1 MVNLFGNQEIK
12 RHKNMLRFRYFCYL
26 LEAITDRLKQQYPE
40 HSDTIDRLD
49 KLDTTSTKKYIR
61 PLLRMH
67 INGVLDHSDSQIKD
81 TINDFELHGNKI
93 EEKGKRDFGS
103 YDSLE
108 DVNKELKPH
117 VENYQYKIRTS
128 QKAKEG
134 NKIIYDNGKG
144 LKVRRI
150 DNPEAACKYGSGSK
164 WCVSSTYASVK
175 DPGDPYGDSKTGKIT
190 KETDNHIYLK
200 FDDVP
205 HPLPFRKIHVL
216 KHNAFHSYS
225 HGGKNKMYII
235 HDENNG
241 RKFAYHE
248 GEDGDITRDEKDE
261 NIGTSNLVNMY
272 PELSKIDE
280 LKKTVGGHHFIGSQ
294 EDFDDKFNEHFN
306 KNNIKLQNLLKS
318 NYLTDKHIDRLLSDE
333 NKFQP
338 PVDIEKHPNI
348 KDRHIDR
355 LIDLGQSQNLLYNIP
370 EKIKP
375 EHIDKMFEENLHMGQ
390 NLAGLILQHPSVQY
404 RHLKSMILNDNK
416 DTRLF
421 EVAFKPWINMDSDK
435 INQALSDKELPKE
448 YKNLLM
454 INKKLTPDHI
464 TKALQDPEPETRA
477 AFLSSKKS
485 TDDHIRQGLSDEH
498 PAVKETAR
506 RIATERGIK

>member
-1 MVNLFGNQEIK
+1 MIFNFSIKNFSDWKKNYHDGLRNVALFQRSAGSWLWSLCWNCRYLQRFSCLRKKNKILRLGSCKSIKASSSRFGKWIEQSEIACSENCFNRWRQSGK
-12 RHKNMLRFRYFCYL
+12 RC
-26 LEAITDRLKQQYPE
+26 AG
-40 HSDTIDRLD
+40 S
-49 KLDTTSTKKYIR
+49 
-61 PLLRMH
+61 
-67 INGVLDHSDSQIKD
+67 
-81 TINDFELHGNKI
+81 FELHGNKI

-216 KHNAFHSYS
+216 KHNAFHFYS

-404 RHLKSMILNDNK
+404 RHLK
-416 DTRLF
+416 
-421 EVAFKPWINMDSDK
+421 
-435 INQALSDKELPKE
+435 
-448 YKNLLM
+448 
-454 INKKLTPDHI
+454 
-464 TKALQDPEPETRA
+464 
-477 AFLSSKKS
+477 
-485 TDDHIRQGLSDEH
+485 
-498 PAVKETAR
+498 
-506 RIATERGIK
+506 